1 MAETHAV
8 QVRKATVDDAEVIA
22 ALNEHVQAV
31 HATLLPEIFKPVG
44 PSTLTAADARAFLE
58 KPDTLALLATAGGV
72 AVGYAYAEIRRRAES
87 SFAFA
92 HDEVYLHYIS
102 VAEGSRRRGV
112 GTALINALA
121 QHGAGHGISRLV
133 LDVWTVNEPAR
144 AFFRAH
150 GFEAYNERLARGG
163 WGRV

>member
-1 MAETHAV
+1 MAEANAI
-8 QVRKATVDDAEVIA
+8 QVRKAAVDDAEVIA

-44 PSTLTAADARAFLE
+44 ASTLTAADARAFLD
-58 KPDTLALLATAGGV
+58 KPDTLALLATSGGE
-72 AVGYAYAEIRRRAES
+72 AVGYAYAEVRRRPETA
-87 SFAFA
+87 FAFA

-102 VAEGSRRRGV
+102 VAAGSRRRGV
-112 GTALINALA
+112 GTALVNALSH
-121 QHGAGHGISRLV
+121 HGAGLGITRLV

-144 AFFRAH
+144 AFFKAH

>member
-1 MAETHAV
+1 MAETTAV
-8 QVRKATVDDAEVIA
+8 SVRKATVDDAEVIA

-31 HATLLPEIFKPVG
+31 HATLLPEIFKPVSA
-44 PSTLTAADARAFLE
+44 PTLTAAEARTFLE
-58 KPDTLALLATAGGV
+58 KADTLALLATVGGE
-72 AVGYAYAEIRRRAES
+72 AVGYAYAEVRRRPES

-92 HDEVYLHYIS
+92 HNEVYLHYIS
-102 VAEGSRRRGV
+102 VAEQSRRRGV

-121 QHGAGHGISRLV
+121 QYGAGQGISRLV

-150 GFEAYNERLARGG
+150 GFEPYNERLARGG

>member
-1 MAETHAV
+1 MAEGADVT
-8 QVRKATVDDAEVIA
+8 VRSATADDAEVIA

-44 PSTLTAADARAFLE
+44 LSTLTPADARAFLQT
-58 KPDTLALLATAGGV
+58 PGTLALIATIGEE
-72 AVGYAYAEIRRRAES
+72 AVGYAYAEIRRRPETP
-87 SFAFA
+87 FAFA
-92 HDEVYLHYIS
+92 HDEVYLHYLS
-102 VAEGSRRRGV
+102 VAEHARRRGV

-121 QHGAGHGISRLV
+121 HHGAGLGIFRLV

-144 AFFRAH
+144 AFFKAH